1 MLNNMNSGWVA
12 WRKEE
17 EYLDNLQRFNKKLER
32 ENIKGDDKIVLI
44 SAYSSDIANEYKLK
58 VI

>member
-17 EYLDNLQRFNKKLER
+17 EYLDNLQRFNHKLDN
-32 ENIKGDDKIVLI
+32 ENISSADKLI
-44 SAYSSDIANEYKLK
+44 MMKVYASDSAQEYQLK
-58 VI
+58 AI